1 MEIGKLTT
9 TLQGYTKYI
18 KYVIFAI
25 LLTVIA
31 VTTIQ
36 KNNLKDE
43 VQLKSVQLLAMND
56 TAKIYKTKAG
66 DYYSKLGAVG
76 IGKDNLKKSLD
87 ILGFTNKEL
96 RDRNIKQSNIISALQ
111 MKLIAADSIHSTVRD
126 SIIYVAGQPN
136 VLVQKL
142 NWTNNYL
149 TLSGIIKDKQ
159 FDGAYDYRIFLKA
172 ITEKK
177 GKSYIVTTYVTDPK
191 ATITQG
197 SQVIVTPTKTTGE
210 KIMTWVWR
218 AVAFGTG
225 YLIKQ

>member
-25 LLTVIA
+25 LLSIIA
-31 VTTIQ
+31 VVTIQ
-36 KNNLKDE
+36 KNSLKDE

-66 DYYSKLGAVG
+66 DFYSKLSAVG
-76 IGKDNLKKSLD
+76 IEKDNLKKSLSE
-87 ILGFTNKEL
+87 LGFTNKEL
-96 RDRNIKQSNIISALQ
+96 RDRNIKQGNIILALQ
-111 MKLIAADSIHSTVRD
+111 MKLEAADSIHFIVRD
-126 SIIYVAGQPN
+126 SIIYLPGQPN

-159 FDGAYDYRIFLKA
+159 FDGAYNYKIFLKSL
-172 ITEKK
+172 TEQK

-191 ATITQG
+191 AIITQG

-218 AVAFGTG
+218 AVAFGGG